1 MLTAQCSYF
10 FVDFQIECY
19 KLHDPLDIEN
29 YMVVEWIKFQYMKK
43 LMCNTCFMHRFF
55 AQNSKLD
62 IYRPHLPLSHLHDPH
77 GHQEVHDGGVDQVP
91 TYEIIYVRYMF
102 YT

>member
-1 MLTAQCSYF
+1 
-10 FVDFQIECY
+10 
-19 KLHDPLDIEN
+19 
-29 YMVVEWIKFQYMKK
+29 
-43 LMCNTCFMHRFF
+43 MHRFLHRI
-55 AQNSKLD
+55 QNFD
-62 IYRPHLPLSHLHDPH
+62 MYRH

>member
-1 MLTAQCSYF
+1 
-10 FVDFQIECY
+10 
-19 KLHDPLDIEN
+19 
-29 YMVVEWIKFQYMKK
+29 
-43 LMCNTCFMHRFF
+43 MCDTRFMHRFLHRI
-55 AQNSKLD
+55 QNFD
-62 IYRPHLPLSHLHDPH
+62 MYRPYLPLSHLHDPH